1 MNQELRQRCQAFIDD
16 ENVNQFSVEDVAFFV
31 SQERADAMNLCLM
44 LAQMPAVTVPVL
56 ITQIAAL
63 IEKEREP

>member
-16 ENVNQFSVEDVAFFV
+16 ENVNQFSVEDVAFFA
-31 SQERADAMNLCLM
+31 SRERADAMNLCLM
-44 LAQMPAVTVPVL
+44 LAQMPAVTVPQL
-56 ITQIAAL
+56 IAQIAAL